1 MKKFLLSTVALVA
14 LVSFSSCSND
24 LDVNPSEQDG
34 LATIRLNISSDID
47 FVSQT
52 RATAENSAWFA
63 QIDDQTQG
71 MVSDL
76 LGKTYSV
83 GSHTITVSNHASLA
97 SAMSANSGAGAA
109 YYEKSKQETLHAGVN
124 SVSIDCGRAQNCRL
138 KADWSGTSGVSGLTV
153 NSVVASQTTSSRSY
167 TYTSDGTTAYFYAS
181 EQINCVIHYT
191 HNGVSKTISKS
202 FDSPAAATEYHLV
215 VSANSNG
222 TIVTIEI
229 TFDDTFSTGESS
241 STTIDAATGEEVTN
255 AK

>member
-1 MKKFLLSTVALVA
+1 MKKFILPIVALVTA
-14 LVSFSSCSND
+14 VSFNSCTND
-24 LDVNPSEQDG
+24 LNVDSSEHDG
-34 LATIRLNISSDID
+34 QATVRLVISSDND
-47 FVSQT
+47 FVSLT
-52 RATAENSAWFA
+52 RATANNTEWYA
-63 QIDDQTQG
+63 QMDDQLQG
-71 MVSDL
+71 KVSDL
-76 LGKTYSV
+76 IGKSYTP
-83 GSHTITVSNHASLA
+83 GNHNITVSNYASLA

-215 VSANSNG
+215 VTANSNG

>member
-52 RATAENSAWFA
+52 RATANNTEWYA
-63 QIDDQTQG
+63 QMDDQTQG
-71 MVSDL
+71 KVSDL
-76 LGKTYSV
+76 IGENYTLGN
-83 GSHTITVSNHASLA
+83 HNITVSNYPSQA

-109 YYEKSKQETLHAGVN
+109 YYEKVKQVTLRAGVN
-124 SVSIDCGRAQNCRL
+124 SVSIDCGKALNCRL

-153 NSVVASQTTSSRSY
+153 NNVVATQSPSSRSY
-167 TYTSDGTTAYFYAS
+167 TYTSDGTTAYFYAG
-181 EQINCVIHYT
+181 EQIDCVINYT

-202 FDSPAAATEYHLV
+202 FDTPAAATEYHLEV
-215 VSANSNG
+215 TANRNG

-229 TFDDTFSTGESS
+229 TFDDAFSTGDTS
-241 STTIDAATGEEVTN
+241 STTIDAATGEEVTI
-255 AK
+255 

>member
-1 MKKFLLSTVALVA
+1 MKKFLLSTVALVV
-14 LVSFSSCSND
+14 LVSFTSCSND
-24 LDVNPSEQDG
+24 LDVNPSDQDG

-83 GSHTITVSNHASLA
+83 GSHTITVSNYASQ
-97 SAMSANSGAGAA
+97 SAAMAANSNAGDA
-109 YYEKSKQETLHAGVN
+109 YYEKSKNINLVAGVN
-124 SVSIDCGRAQNCRL
+124 SIDITCDKAKNCRL
-138 KADWSGTSGVSGLTV
+138 KVDWSGTSGVSGLTV
-153 NSVVASQTTSSRSY
+153 NNVVASQTTSSRSY
-167 TYTSDGTTAYFYAS
+167 TYTSDGTTAYFYAD
-181 EQINCVIHYT
+181 EQINCVINYT
-191 HNGVSKTISKS
+191 HNGTEKTISKS
-202 FDSPAAATEYHLV
+202 FTSPAAATEYHLI

-229 TFDDTFSTGESS
+229 TYDDTFSTGESS

-255 AK
+255 